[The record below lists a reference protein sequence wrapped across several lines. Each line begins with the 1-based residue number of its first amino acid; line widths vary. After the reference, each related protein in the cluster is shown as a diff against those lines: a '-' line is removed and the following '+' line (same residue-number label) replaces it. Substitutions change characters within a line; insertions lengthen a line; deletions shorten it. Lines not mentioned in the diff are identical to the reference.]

1 MAVVVDA
8 SAVAAVT
15 FNEPRGVEVT
25 RQLAGH
31 SLYAPTLIDY
41 ELASVGWKK
50 LRRHPTQAEVILENV
65 TRTSGLAL
73 NRVSPDIPGVVA
85 LAHVLDITPY
95 DASYVWV
102 ARAMGLQLVTLDE
115 RLRRAAERG

>member
-8 SAVAAVT
+8 SAVAAMT
-15 FNEPRGVEVT
+15 FNEPRGGDVT
-25 RQLAGH
+25 HQLAGH
-31 SLYAPTLIDY
+31 ALYAPTLIDY

-50 LRRHPTQAEVILENV
+50 LRRHPHDVEAILENV
-65 TRTSGLAL
+65 TRTRGLGL

-102 ARAMGLQLVTLDE
+102 ARALGLPLVTLDQ
-115 RLRRAAERG
+115 RLARAAQL